1 MSRTDSVTV
10 IVPAYNAGLYLQATL
25 ESIQSQTQRPEQ
37 IIVIDDGSTDDTA
50 AIAENMG
57 AMLVQQDRKGP
68 GAARNRGINLAD
80 TELIAFCDADDYY
93 HPDKLKHAIEEL
105 ASNGS
110 DCITTDAWV
119 VRGDQ
124 VGGRKN
130 EHRDVPSKLTLKN
143 LLTSN
148 PIVCSTVVAQRQ
160 ALLQAG
166 CFDDSKDLVATEDY
180 DLWLRMASKQPIQ
193 YVSEPLTFYR
203 VHPASLSSNT
213 HFLRG
218 IEKILERIAKQHAD
232 DPEVGNLIKQRRA
245 GVRLD
250 IAWDDLL
257 AGRQQEARKI
267 IREAQDIHPTWKGL
281 KMKLRSYLKR

>member
-148 PIVCSTVVAQRQ
+148 PIVCSTVVARRQ

-213 HFLRG
+213 RFLRG
-218 IEKILERIAKQHAD
+218 IEKILERIAEQHAD